1 MTNLEKLRSKEPV
14 TRYLS
19 PINQIMRDFDG
30 FFRDFDRLMHPLRE
44 PLGTLTNEW
53 EAGFELK
60 ETDKAYLM
68 SFDLPGVKKEDLHL
82 EIAGDR
88 LTVSAERKAED
99 EVKDSTYYFTRKSY
113 GKFEKSFKLPE
124 DVNKDSIEGNFEN
137 GVLELFVPKAQ
148 ITESKKISIGENR
161 SNFMKRLLGK
171 KEEAA
176 KPKVANA

>member
-14 TRYLS
+14 TRYAS
-19 PINQIMRDFDG
+19 PIGQIMRDFDG
-30 FFRDFDRLMHPLRE
+30 FFRDFDRLMHPLKE
-44 PLGTLTNEW
+44 PMGSLTQEW

-68 SFDLPGVKKEDLHL
+68 SFDLPGVKKENINL

-88 LTVSAERKAED
+88 LTISAERKAEE

-113 GKFEKSFKLPE
+113 GKFEKSFRLPD
-124 DVNKDSIEGNFEN
+124 DVNKDNIEGNFED

-148 ITESKKISIGENR
+148 VTESKKISIGENR
-161 SNFMKRLLGK
+161 SNFLKRLIGK
-171 KEEAA
+171 KDETS